1 MVLLANESKWKLFGE
16 LKDRAQRYDD
26 ATGLP

>member
-16 LKDRAQRYDD
+16 HKDRAQRYDD